1 MTGVSSTINPLV
13 LHAGRGMG
21 TYIHYSDAPDTTLG
35 KHKILEYAKYLDLS
49 NAEDILSRV
58 IPVEFQEQVETHDMT
73 LVEAMAAAKG
83 LIEVQRSQ
91 PVPVETAGRLASI
104 LSLLAPNET
113 PAELA
118 ERLRSLMDQHL
129 DEAVQLLDGHLARN
143 NRNSDGFILLRGKAV
158 R

>member
-1 MTGVSSTINPLV
+1 
-13 LHAGRGMG
+13 
-21 TYIHYSDAPDTTLG
+21 
-35 KHKILEYAKYLDLS
+35 
-49 NAEDILSRV
+49 
-58 IPVEFQEQVETHDMT
+58 VEFQEQVETHDMT